1 MIWDCGRKLEILGEQ
16 TNRIEPNRTG
26 TYEVTGATTEI
37 EVAVC
42 LPEK

>member
-1 MIWDCGRKLEILGEQ
+1 MIWNCGRKLEILGEQ
-16 TNRIEPNRTG
+16 TNPSPDQTG
-26 TYEVTGATTEI
+26 TYEVTGATTEN